1 MGRSTF
7 EGPVLA
13 GPNRFAPFR
22 NVGSVNLTQEI
33 DLLLTNTT
41 AGTST
46 YAGSSGVFAYGSN
59 LTANVPGVV
68 YAPSATAYPPV
79 VVTPTT
85 DTATNIYRGAVFYLP
100 VGSDISDVIVDVGA
114 ATTVGGTL
122 TAVNVLVGNAF
133 NNGNYVPSFAI
144 TNTANTRQTIAYN
157 TTNIQ
162 STSADITNPPPGGQ
176 GTSPN
181 SSLVSQVVFT
191 IAITGTAM
199 TGITAGSIFCT
210 VRYTQYDD
218 AVGNATN
225 YPYGN
230 LD

>member
-13 GPNRFAPFR
+13 GNNRFTPFR

-33 DLLLTNTT
+33 DLVLTNTT

-59 LTANVPGVV
+59 LTVSVPGQV

-79 VVTPTT
+79 LVTPTA

-100 VGSDISDVIVDVGA
+100 VNSDISDVIIDVGA
-114 ATTVGGTL
+114 VITVGGTL
-122 TAVNVLVGNAF
+122 TAVNYLVGNAF
-133 NNGNYVPSFAI
+133 NNGNYVPSAVL

-157 TTNIQ
+157 SINIQ
-162 STSADITNPPPGGQ
+162 GTSPDITNPPPGGQ

-181 SSLVSQVVFT
+181 ASLVSQVVFT
-191 IAITGTAM
+191 LAITGTAL
-199 TGITAGSIFCT
+199 TGITAGSVFFT

-218 AVGNATN
+218 SVGTSTT